1 MKSKTFTLIE
11 ILLASLLLANI
22 GLAVFFSFHMG
33 VYLTGK
39 EEDFFNNMQGMRIFL
54 RMLERDLRS
63 VLYILPLNGKACD
76 IQFCTI
82 KDDKIVKVNYFL
94 KEGVLKKTEKE
105 AISKENG
112 EFKFKKRASLEF
124 ISNVENLT
132 FFYYDSEKNIWLD
145 SWDKQGLPSAVKI
158 ILKIKFDKRSFFF
171 SKFVKIPAG
180 IKISQD
186 TLKNKI

>member
-1 MKSKTFTLIE
+1 M
-11 ILLASLLLANI
+11 
-22 GLAVFFSFHMG
+22 
-33 VYLTGK
+33 
-39 EEDFFNNMQGMRIFL
+39 
-54 RMLERDLRS
+54 
-63 VLYILPLNGKACD
+63 
-76 IQFCTI
+76 
-82 KDDKIVKVNYFL
+82 
-94 KEGVLKKTEKE
+94 KKTEKE